1 MTLLLTPED
10 RDQVK
15 AILMTHAEMQ
25 DHRTMETE
33 TVLGRLKHEGAGDEE
48 VDEMIEDLEESINE
62 MTADSENL
70 KRLASK
76 F

>member
-1 MTLLLTPED
+1 MTTLLTPTD

-25 DHRTMETE
+25 DQRTLEA
-33 TVLGRLKHEGAGDEE
+33 EGVIARMKNEGEGDEE
-48 VDEMIEDLEESINE
+48 VDEMIDELTESRDELI
-62 MTADSENL
+62 ADSENL
-70 KRLASK
+70 KRIASH

>member
-1 MTLLLTPED
+1 MHGMTAED
-10 RDQVK
+10 RAQVK

-33 TVLGRLKHEGAGDEE
+33 QVMGRLKHEGGDDEE
-48 VDEMIEDLEESINE
+48 VAEMIEELQESVTE
-62 MTADSENL
+62 LTADSENL
-70 KRLASK
+70 KRLANH

>member
-1 MTLLLTPED
+1 MQLLSPED
-10 RDQVK
+10 RAQVK

-25 DHRTMETE
+25 DHRTVESE
-33 TVLGRLKHEGAGDEE
+33 VVLGRLKADEE
-48 VDEMIEDLEESINE
+48 PDDEVREMIDDLEESIKDCTE
-62 MTADSENL
+62 DSENL

>member
-1 MTLLLTPED
+1 MTELLNADD
-10 RDQVK
+10 RAQVK

-25 DHRTMETE
+25 DQRTMETE
-33 TVLGRLKHEGAGDEE
+33 TVLGRLKHQNDGD
-48 VDEMIEDLEESINE
+48 DETEDMIEDLEESIKDLTE
-62 MTADSENL
+62 DSENL